1 MNNNSE
7 LIINIKKMNKN
18 SKILSRK
25 EREHQ
30 ARRNY
35 ILQAAEK
42 LFAQRGFYGTTMSD
56 LAAFSEFSV
65 GTLYNFFKSKE
76 EVYYSLIME
85 KLDFMMKQ
93 LAAEINRLPEGL
105 PQIKGLIE
113 GVFKFFQ
120 ENKDF
125 FQIFFAERFHLLTS
139 VGPKA
144 MRELRR
150 KYLAYIQLVTK
161 IMVRAIKKK
170 ELQPLEPQKLA
181 YFLVGIMNAFI
192 FHWTVYAQ
200 KSELISEIPFIYK
213 LFLEGAGQRGSRQH
227 VF

>member
-1 MNNNSE
+1 M
-7 LIINIKKMNKN
+7 KKN
-18 SKILSRK
+18 SSGLSRK

-30 ARRNY
+30 IRRHY

-85 KLDFMMKQ
+85 KLDFMMEQ
-93 LAAEINRLPEGL
+93 LAAEINKLPEGL
-105 PQIKGLIE
+105 PQIKGLIT
-113 GVFKFFQ
+113 GVCKFFQ

-125 FQIFFAERFHLLTS
+125 FQIFFAERFHLVTA

-144 MRELRR
+144 MGELRR
-150 KYLAYIQLVTK
+150 KYLAYIQYVTK
-161 IMVRAIKKK
+161 IMMRAIKKK
-170 ELQPLEPQKLA
+170 KIQPLEPQKLA

-213 LFLEGAGQRGSRQH
+213 LFIEGAGQRGSEEH
-227 VF
+227 DF

>member
-1 MNNNSE
+1 MNHNSK
-7 LIINIKKMNKN
+7 IKIMIKKMNKN
-18 SKILSRK
+18 SINLSRK
-25 EREHQ
+25 EREQ
-30 ARRNY
+30 RARRNF

-56 LAAFSEFSV
+56 LAASSEFSV

-85 KLDFMMKQ
+85 KLDYMLKQ
-93 LAAEINRLPEGL
+93 LAQEINNLPPGL

-113 GVFKFFQ
+113 GVCKFFQ

-125 FQIFFAERFHLLTS
+125 FRIFFAERFHLVS
-139 VGPKA
+139 AVGPRA

-150 KYLAYIQLVTK
+150 KYLAYIKLVK
-161 IMVRAIKKK
+161 GIMVRAIKKK
-170 ELQPLEPQKLA
+170 ELEPLEPQRLS
-181 YFLVGIMNAFI
+181 YYLVGILNAFI

-200 KSELISEIPFIYK
+200 KSALISEIPFIYK
-213 LFLEGAGQRGSRQH
+213 LFLDGAGKKGGKKNEA
-227 VF
+227 